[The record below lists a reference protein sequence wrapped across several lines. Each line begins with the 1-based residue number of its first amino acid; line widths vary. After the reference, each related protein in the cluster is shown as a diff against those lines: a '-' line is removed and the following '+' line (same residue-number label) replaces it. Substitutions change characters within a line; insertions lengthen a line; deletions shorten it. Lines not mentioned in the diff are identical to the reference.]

1 MENKVI
7 NFSEGSKLYFELGNY
22 YYYKNNMDKA
32 LNYYERALAV
42 DPANPVNHF
51 NLACLLSELG
61 NYKKSTAIFKRIVEM
76 DSNLSESWFWL
87 ALNSGQQQQYRE
99 ASQYLRKY
107 LEREPEGDYSWQAEE
122 ILDYL
127 RSDLPMLSPGQRE
140 KIEELCAEG
149 VEFVNKG
156 RLQEAIQCFSRAS
169 DIEPGLSAPQNNL
182 ALSWF
187 HAGEIGKAIEVTM
200 EILEREPQNLFANCN
215 LAVFAK
221 IINDQLTVRRQI
233 QILDGLWSDIPEE
246 MLKLG
251 TTFGLLG
258 QDRRAMYLFWS
269 LRESCPS
276 YEVLLLMGISAY
288 NCGYLSA
295 AAKVFER
302 ANRMEPESPYAV
314 YRQMCQG
321 GSKGK
326 LPYHLRIPNE
336 TIACIL
342 EGKSGPGELKVLRED
357 RDLWPQMLW
366 VIKHCSAGAR
376 HNLCDIVLDSGSK
389 ALIAKLQAMVWQP
402 GMGGWQRDIYT
413 CLDVRGIV
421 PWKQH
426 NWNKGLM
433 SAGAAAV
440 LEGAM
445 QILDKMGYGYYALAL
460 VHECWTAYW
469 LNQRPPIRNI
479 QLWIAALMVFVQGL
493 EELECTAR
501 EFDIDP
507 ANLARAVKKLT
518 VCI

>member
-1 MENKVI
+1 MDNKVI
-7 NFSEGSKLYFELGNY
+7 NLSEGSKLYFEQGNY

-51 NLACLLSELG
+51 NLACLLSEMG
-61 NYKKSTAIFKRIVEM
+61 NYNKSTAMFKRVVEM
-76 DSNLSESWFWL
+76 DSGLSESWFWL

-107 LEREPEGDYSWQAEE
+107 LEQEPEGDYSWQAEE
-122 ILDYL
+122 ILEYL

-140 KIEELCAEG
+140 KVEELCAEG
-149 VEFVNKG
+149 VELVNQG
-156 RLQEAIQCFSRAS
+156 CLQEAIQCFTRAS
-169 DIEPGLSAPQNNL
+169 DIEPELPAPQNNL

-215 LAVFAK
+215 LAVFAN

-233 QILDGLWSDIPEE
+233 QILDGLWSDMHEE

-258 QDRRAMYLFWS
+258 QDRRAMSLFWR

-295 AAKVFER
+295 ADKVFEQ
-302 ANRMEPESPYAV
+302 ANKMEPDSPYAV
-314 YRQMCQG
+314 FRLLCQG

-326 LPYHLRIPNE
+326 IPYHLRIPNE

-342 EGKSGPGELKVLRED
+342 EGKSGPRELKALRD
-357 RDLWPQMLW
+357 KPDLWPQILW
-366 VIKHCSAGAR
+366 VIKNGSAGAR
-376 HNLCDIVLDSGSK
+376 HNLCEVVLASGCKS
-389 ALIAKLQAMVWQP
+389 LIAKLKAMVWQP
-402 GMGGWQRDIYT
+402 GLGCCQRDIYA
-413 CLDVRGIV
+413 CLVARGIV
-421 PWKQH
+421 PWQRH
-426 NWNKGLM
+426 NWNKGEM
-433 SAGAAAV
+433 SAGAIAV
-440 LEGAM
+440 LEGTM
-445 QILDKMGYGYYALAL
+445 QILDAMGYGYYAIAL
-460 VHECWTAYW
+460 VHECWTTYW
-469 LNQRPPIRNI
+469 LKQRPPIRNI
-479 QLWIAALMVFVQGL
+479 KLWTAALLVFVRGL

-501 EFDIDP
+501 DFAIAP